1 MLVQHRSTGEP
12 DLMGE
17 FKALA
22 WTAEYMV
29 VGEFNIV
36 GPMSARFGIRSGKV
50 EEIKIWIEI
59 NKPDVVIY
67 SPRLK
72 SSQMFRL
79 MEEWKTEVRDRT
91 QLILEIFDKHAR
103 TVQAKLQIEQARLSY
118 EIPFVRHQLRTRMQ
132 KEHSGAKPVGEQTG
146 AGEDL
151 LNLRIMELRHR
162 VAMIDDKL
170 DKISESQ
177 TLKRKK
183 RVDAGFSEV
192 ALAGYTNAGK
202 STLHHALTGSD
213 VEVADQL
220 FTTLSTK
227 SSELTMAGRRVVLTD
242 SVGFISDL
250 PRSLLRA
257 FNTTLMEIA
266 EADVI
271 ILVAD
276 GSDSL
281 QEVKRKVDVCLD
293 TFSQIGVNSVPIV
306 TALNK
311 IDLLSVAEVEARVSM
326 LRNLG
331 ARVVPVSARDG
342 LNVTELVEAV
352 EGLLPGL
359 STYSITLPYGDSTM
373 SMVSGIHEAGHVE
386 SQSYREDGVE
396 IEASL
401 TLDAAQKLFKMLP
414 RGSLR
419 RIESAPPDADKPGE
433 TS

>member
-1 MLVQHRSTGEP
+1 
-12 DLMGE
+12 
-17 FKALA
+17 
-22 WTAEYMV
+22 
-29 VGEFNIV
+29 
-36 GPMSARFGIRSGKV
+36 
-50 EEIKIWIEI
+50 
-59 NKPDVVIY
+59 
-67 SPRLK
+67 
-72 SSQMFRL
+72 
-79 MEEWKTEVRDRT
+79 
-91 QLILEIFDKHAR
+91 
-103 TVQAKLQIEQARLSY
+103 
-118 EIPFVRHQLRTRMQ
+118 
-132 KEHSGAKPVGEQTG
+132 
-146 AGEDL
+146 
-151 LNLRIMELRHR
+151 
-162 VAMIDDKL
+162 
-170 DKISESQ
+170 
-177 TLKRKK
+177 
-183 RVDAGFSEV
+183 
-192 ALAGYTNAGK
+192 
-202 STLHHALTGSD
+202 
-213 VEVADQL
+213 
-220 FTTLSTK
+220 
-227 SSELTMAGRRVVLTD
+227 
-242 SVGFISDL
+242 
-250 PRSLLRA
+250 
-257 FNTTLMEIA
+257 MEIA